1 MFGLMK
7 PLQTCG
13 NNNNCNSDNC
23 NSDNS
28 AKIYHQHRLHYCG
41 TCKVMGR
48 EYGQSS
54 RLTLNFDTVFL
65 AELLTALA
73 DSAQPQS
80 WSSAFQAI
88 NQCFTMPEK
97 DEALPMSLHYAAAT
111 NVLLTALKIN
121 DSWQDTLKRRYK
133 IARWWFGKA
142 FRRAEK
148 QWAAWGVD
156 TSAFFALAEEQQKR
170 EKSAKIFDTL
180 AETMAF
186 YAEPTAEMTGQI
198 LATSANIVLE
208 DKTLEANLLAIG
220 RHLGQLMYALDAF
233 EDVAKDAAEAQFNP
247 LHLVF
252 KSADL
257 SENTKDEVRAYINSI
272 AASLDTDLQ
281 KLGLAEEICAPFV
294 ARLHA
299 NLNMR
304 LYQDQQPPVVKRSFV
319 KRSFKE
325 RVGQRWNTARQTAAN
340 IICAPVG
347 WSSQLRY
354 NLLSIAI
361 FLLPQSAQQIPD
373 ELRGQTLGYFAIF
386 AAILGAIGFSKKVYQ
401 AAPIE
406 PANKNLSILQRLKRR
421 LVDPCL
427 NACIS
432 ACCQACC
439 DSCCQ
444 AGCNSCSSSCSNSC
458 SSSCRSSCNNGGGNN
473 GGNNNGQCT
482 KSDWR
487 LLLWSVVIFIVIIA
501 IVVAILIFV

>member
-13 NNNNCNSDNC
+13 NTNHCNSND
-23 NSDNS
+23 S

-41 TCKVMGR
+41 TCKVIGR
-48 EYGQSS
+48 EYGHSS
-54 RLTLNFDTVFL
+54 RLALNFDTVFL

-73 DSAQPQS
+73 DTGQSKS

-97 DEALPMSLHYAAAT
+97 DEALPMSLRYAAAT
-111 NVLLTALKIN
+111 NVLLTALRIN

-133 IARWWFGKA
+133 LGRWWFGKA

-148 QWAAWGVD
+148 QWADWGVD
-156 TSAFFALAEEQQKR
+156 TAAFFALAEEQQER
-170 EKSAKIFDTL
+170 EKSAKIFDSL
-180 AETMAF
+180 AETLAF
-186 YAEPTAEMTGQI
+186 YAEPTAGMTAQI
-198 LATSANIVLE
+198 LATSASIVLE
-208 DKTLEANLLAIG
+208 DGAHEANLSSIG
-220 RHLGQLMYALDAF
+220 RHLGLLMYALDAF
-233 EDVAKDAAEAQFNP
+233 EDVAKDAAEKQFNP

-252 KSADL
+252 KSGDL
-257 SENTKDEVRAYINSI
+257 KEDTKDEVRAYINSI
-272 AASLDTDLQ
+272 AARLEADLQ
-281 KLGLAEEICAPFV
+281 NLGLAEEIYAPFV
-294 ARLHA
+294 ARLQA
-299 NLNMR
+299 NLAMR
-304 LYQDQQPPVVKRSFV
+304 LYQDQQPVVAKRSFTA
-319 KRSFKE
+319 
-325 RVGQRWNTARQTAAN
+325 RVAQRWQAARQMAAN
-340 IICAPVG
+340 FICAPAG

-386 AAILGAIGFSKKVYQ
+386 AAMLGAIGFGKKVYQ
-401 AAPIE
+401 SAPIE
-406 PANKNLSILQRLKRR
+406 PANKKLSIFQRLKRR
-421 LVDPCL
+421 LLDPCL
-427 NACIS
+427 SACLS

-444 AGCNSCSSSCSNSC
+444 AGCNSCSSSCGNAC
-458 SSSCRSSCNNGGGNN
+458 SSSCRSSCNNGGGHN
-473 GGNNNGQCT
+473 GSAGQCT

-487 LLLWSVVIFIVIIA
+487 LLLWSIVIFIVIIA

>member
-1 MFGLMK
+1 MK

-13 NNNNCNSDNC
+13 NNNNCNSD
-23 NSDNS
+23 DS

-41 TCKVMGR
+41 TCKVIGR
-48 EYGQSS
+48 EYGHSS

-73 DSAQPQS
+73 DAGQAAGQTKS

-97 DEALPMSLHYAAAT
+97 DEALPMSLRYAAAT

-133 IARWWFGKA
+133 IGRWWFGKA

-156 TSAFFALAEEQQKR
+156 TSVFFALAEEQQKR

-180 AETMAF
+180 AETLAF

-208 DKTLEANLLAIG
+208 NGAHEANLSSIG

-233 EDVAKDAAEAQFNP
+233 EDVEKDAAEMQFNP

-257 SENTKDEVRAYINSI
+257 SENIKDEVRAYINGM
-272 AASLDTDLQ
+272 AMSLETALQ
-281 KLGLAEEICAPFV
+281 TLGLAEEIYAPFA
-294 ARLHA
+294 ARLQA
-299 NLNMR
+299 NLAMR
-304 LYQDQQPPVVKRSFV
+304 LYQDQQPVVV

-325 RVGQRWNTARQTAAN
+325 RLGQRWQAARQTAAN
-340 IICAPVG
+340 FICAPVG

-386 AAILGAIGFSKKVYQ
+386 AAMLGAIGFGKKVYQ

-406 PANKNLSILQRLKRR
+406 PANKKLSILQRLKRR

-427 NACIS
+427 SACIS

-444 AGCNSCSSSCSNSC
+444 AGCNSCSRSCSNSC
-458 SSSCRSSCNNGGGNN
+458 SSSCRASCNNGGHHN
-473 GGNNNGQCT
+473 GGGNGGNNGQCT

-487 LLLWSVVIFIVIIA
+487 LLLWSIVIFIVIIA